1 MSTTQSSTE
10 YRQKFQARSF
20 RTGVM
25 DIVTGVM
32 DIVTD
37 RITERVIDA
46 DAVTIAD
53 WAELLSQPME
63 SPMQSPTQSLV
74 AS

>member
-53 WAELLSQPME
+53 WA
-63 SPMQSPTQSLV
+63 
-74 AS
+74 